1 MLSTMKLKSFAAPL
15 TLGLAVVGLA
25 LAGCGDSSKSAEGG
39 TTGTS
44 ATTGTGTGGDKGKR
58 LKLAFVTNNASD
70 YWTIVRKGVEKAEKE
85 DGNLEVS
92 FQLPK
97 PPEAA
102 DQKTIVENEVT
113 KGVDGIAISPADA
126 KNQTEMLNAAA
137 AKTLVI
143 CQDSD
148 APSSNRAAYIGTDNH
163 AAGVKLGEEIKKS
176 LPNGGKIVIFVGN
189 LDAQNAQDRIGGIE
203 EALKGSTVTIID
215 KRTDGA
221 DHAKAKSNVADMLV
235 KNPDVAGLVGIW
247 SYNGPAILS
256 AVQDANKVGK
266 VKILCFDE
274 ETPTLAGVK
283 SGAIDA
289 TIVQQPYE
297 FGYQGVLKMAKYLRG
312 DKSAFPENKLDIID
326 TKVLHK
332 DDIDAFKADLDKKR
346 AGE

>member
-1 MLSTMKLKSFAAPL
+1 MLNSKSFAAV
-15 TLGLAVVGLA
+15 AAIVGLA
-25 LAGCGDSSKSAEGG
+25 LAGCGSGGSSEG
-39 TTGTS
+39 TTGSTGS
-44 ATTGTGTGGDKGKR
+44 ASNTTGGGAGGDKGKH

-70 YWTIVRKGVEKAEKE
+70 YWTIVRAGVEKAEKE
-85 DGNLEVS
+85 DGNLEVD

-102 DQKTIVENEVT
+102 DQKTIIENEIT
-113 KGVDGIAISPADA
+113 RGVDGIAISPADA
-126 KNQTEMLNAAA
+126 KNQTDMLDSAA

-148 APSSNRAAYIGTDNH
+148 APQSKRTAYIGTDNH
-163 AAGVKLGEEIKKS
+163 AAGVKLGDEIKKS
-176 LPNGGKIVIFVGN
+176 LPQGGKIVIFVGS

-203 EALKGSTVTIID
+203 EALKGSNVSIID

-221 DHAKAKSNVADMLV
+221 DHAKAKSNVADILV
-235 KNPDVAGLVGIW
+235 KDPDVAGLIGIW

-274 ETPTLAGVK
+274 EPNTLAGVK

-289 TIVQQPYE
+289 TIVQQPWE
-297 FGYQGVLKMAKYLRG
+297 FGYQGVQKMAKYLRG
-312 DKSAFPENKLDIID
+312 DKSAFPSNGLDIID
-326 TKVLHK
+326 TKILHK
-332 DDIDAFKADLDKKR
+332 DDIDTFSADLEKKR
-346 AGE
+346 KGE

>member
-1 MLSTMKLKSFAAPL
+1 MKSNLNLSFFAAMA
-15 TLGLAVVGLA
+15 TVGLA
-25 LAGCGDSSKSAEGG
+25 LVGCGSGDASKTAEGG
-39 TTGTS
+39 TTGST
-44 ATTGTGTGGDKGKR
+44 ANAGGTASGGDKK

-70 YWTIVRKGVEKAEKE
+70 YWTIVRAGVEKADKE
-85 DGNLEVS
+85 DPNLEVD

-97 PPEAA
+97 PPEAG
-102 DQKTIVENEVT
+102 DQKTIVENELT

-126 KNQTEMLNAAA
+126 KNQTEMLDAAA

-148 APSSNRAAYIGTDNH
+148 APQSKRTAYIGTDNR

-189 LDAQNAQDRIGGIE
+189 LDAQNAVDRIGGIE
-203 EALKGSTVTIID
+203 EALKGSNVTIID
-215 KRTDGA
+215 KRTDAA
-221 DHAKAKSNVADMLV
+221 DHAAAKRNAADMLV
-235 KNPDVAGLVGIW
+235 KNPDVAALIGIW

-274 ETPTLAGVK
+274 EANTLAGVK

-297 FGYQGVLKMAKYLRG
+297 FGYQGVQKMAKYLRG
-312 DKSAFPENKLDIID
+312 DKSAFPTTGLDIVD
-326 TKVLHK
+326 TKILHK
-332 DDIDAFKADLDKKR
+332 DDIDAFSADLEKKR
-346 AGE
+346 KGE